1 MKTPFFL
8 YMTVIRGGIR
18 EFILLVENVSNR
30 SGKFNIFGLQ
40 ESFPTLPI
48 RRVGAEKD
56 SWSA

>member
-1 MKTPFFL
+1 
-8 YMTVIRGGIR
+8 MTVIRGGIR